1 MKYVIVAVESEGQVY
16 LGYAPDDSRIYYGD
30 MVTLENG
37 ATGIVMVKEDYEN
50 EEDLKKREKLHGR
63 KLSKV
68 VGLYREQE
76 IPWEV

>member
-37 ATGIVMVKEDYEN
+37 VTGIVMVKEDYEN
-50 EEDLKKREKLHGR
+50 EEDMKKREKLHGR